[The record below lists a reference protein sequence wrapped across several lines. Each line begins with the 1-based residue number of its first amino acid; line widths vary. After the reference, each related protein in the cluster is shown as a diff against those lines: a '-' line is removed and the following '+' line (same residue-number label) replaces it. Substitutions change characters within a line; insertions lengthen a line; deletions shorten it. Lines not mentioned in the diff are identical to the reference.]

1 MATIGTVLYFGTLFL
16 GLFLWSSWKKSSEL
30 GYRSARS
37 RLMYVAIQTRAGGKI
52 LLYVCLAILAIW
64 GFVSILNWAIS
75 SCIELIPSGID
86 LTKPSLPE
94 H

>member
-1 MATIGTVLYFGTLFL
+1 MATIGTVLYIGTLFL

-37 RLMYVAIQTRAGGKI
+37 RIMYVAIQTRAGGKI
-52 LLYVCLAILAIW
+52 LLYICLVILAIW
-64 GFVSILNWAIS
+64 GFVTILDLILEQL
-75 SCIELIPSGID
+75 IRLIPSGID